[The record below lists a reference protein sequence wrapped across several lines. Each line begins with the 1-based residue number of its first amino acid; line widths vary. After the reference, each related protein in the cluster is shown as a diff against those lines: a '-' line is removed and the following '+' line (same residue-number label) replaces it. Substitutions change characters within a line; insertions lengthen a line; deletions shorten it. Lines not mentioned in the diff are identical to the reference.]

1 MVQEFCPSRPSRFAW
16 RNISSL
22 SRPVADG
29 CAAAVK
35 SGALWL
41 VGGDAGVSVL
51 EPRSNTWEEGVVDM
65 PEPVEVVGSVEAG
78 LASLQGGA
86 PQPWWEQEEDPLPR
100 VEAWTRPSRTG
111 LRRKRDA
118 QGLYQYG
125 VQDQGGSRKDN
136 FGKGWGQDPGLG
148 PPETRYVEVPGYP
161 GEVGRVEQAI
171 RGGRISYP
179 AMPISETE
187 NVSDGPWFP
196 GYPTDPLA
204 GLARGYPKDRGG
216 SARDGY
222 GWWTTPPPAG
232 VGGWQGITRPPMV
245 GKDSLT
251 GLGLSTGSIGISPEH
266 MNNHRPTRP
275 SRGPNR
281 GPNRGPDRAP
291 NRGPNRPNLGRHP
304 YPDQPEKP
312 IGQGCVATSLAGEEG
327 IFVAGGYMG
336 GGRRVRW
343 LPVSRPGRSVGEN
356 LAVLSESRRW
366 GPAVGVVGQSLAV
379 AGGGDWGTNTVEFF
393 SRVERM
399 WRRGPN
405 LSVAR
410 EFAAGVT
417 VDSSWFPH
425 CNFTQFAN

>member
-16 RNISSL
+16 RNISTL

-41 VGGDAGVSVL
+41 VGGEAGVSVL
-51 EPRSNTWEEGVVDM
+51 EPRSSTWEEGVVEM

-148 PPETRYVEVPGYP
+148 PPETRYIEVPGYP

-179 AMPISETE
+179 ALPISETG
-187 NVSDGPWFP
+187 NVADSQRFP

-222 GWWTTPPPAG
+222 GWWTTPRPVGGP
-232 VGGWQGITRPPMV
+232 GGWQGITR
-245 GKDSLT
+245 
-251 GLGLSTGSIGISPEH
+251 
-266 MNNHRPTRP
+266 
-275 SRGPNR
+275 
-281 GPNRGPDRAP
+281 
-291 NRGPNRPNLGRHP
+291 
-304 YPDQPEKP
+304 
-312 IGQGCVATSLAGEEG
+312 
-327 IFVAGGYMG
+327 
-336 GGRRVRW
+336 
-343 LPVSRPGRSVGEN
+343 
-356 LAVLSESRRW
+356 
-366 GPAVGVVGQSLAV
+366 
-379 AGGGDWGTNTVEFF
+379 
-393 SRVERM
+393 
-399 WRRGPN
+399 
-405 LSVAR
+405 
-410 EFAAGVT
+410 
-417 VDSSWFPH
+417 
-425 CNFTQFAN
+425 